1 MIEFEKSQILPVIG
15 LPDPEKYPNYT
26 LTINEPITLP
36 KILLLPEKLAHEI
49 DFCELGIDETLGLTD
64 MSSGILRGIIVGIVV
79 GYVLIKG
86 FK

>member
-1 MIEFEKSQILPVIG
+1 MIEYQKAYIQPVDLPEPVI
-15 LPDPEKYPNYT
+15 
-26 LTINEPITLP
+26 TIP

-49 DFCELGIDETLGLTD
+49 DFCELGIDKTLGLTD

>member
-1 MIEFEKSQILPVIG
+1 MIEYKTATIQPVG
-15 LPDPEKYPNYT
+15 LPES
-26 LTINEPITLP
+26 IITLP